1 MAEDDPLIAR
11 FLGGSLTGA
20 GFTVT
25 HVGDGESALEAL
37 KQQSYGCVI
46 LDLNMPK
53 LDGYGVVEAM
63 RQQAKTQSTPVLIL
77 SLRSQ
82 ENDIIRAF
90 DLGADDYVSKPFS
103 PLEVISRIR
112 RLMVRANQLQSRG

>member
-1 MAEDDPLIAR
+1 
-11 FLGGSLTGA
+11 
-20 GFTVT
+20 
-25 HVGDGESALEAL
+25 
-37 KQQSYGCVI
+37 
-46 LDLNMPK
+46 
-53 LDGYGVVEAM
+53 
-63 RQQAKTQSTPVLIL
+63 VLIL